1 VTGRKLQIIMLSGTR
16 FLLLTVFLVLGNNLF
31 SQQLSQQVL
40 VPVAGVTS
48 VGSINYSQT
57 IGETAVE
64 IISGVDYIFTQ
75 GFQQPGF
82 KLTIEPPHAGNGF
95 NIYPNPATD
104 HITIKLFGDIP
115 RDFRVDIINLTGV
128 MVYSEKFSFTE
139 KFYLEKVISVSN
151 YNNGV
156 YYVRIMSSDKEI
168 SRTFIFEKM

>member
-1 VTGRKLQIIMLSGTR
+1 MLSGTR
-16 FLLLTVFLVLGNNLF
+16 YLLLTVFLVLGKDLF

-40 VPVAGVTS
+40 VLVAGVS
-48 VGSINYSQT
+48 SAGNINYSQT

-64 IISGVDYIFTQ
+64 IISSQDYILTQ

-82 KLTIEPPHAGNGF
+82 KQSTEPPHAGNGL

-104 HITIKLFGDIP
+104 HINIVLFGDVP
-115 RDFRVDIINLTGV
+115 RNFRIDIINLNGTI
-128 MVYSEKFSFTE
+128 VYSEKISFAE
-139 KFYLEKVISVSN
+139 KFYLEKPVSISS